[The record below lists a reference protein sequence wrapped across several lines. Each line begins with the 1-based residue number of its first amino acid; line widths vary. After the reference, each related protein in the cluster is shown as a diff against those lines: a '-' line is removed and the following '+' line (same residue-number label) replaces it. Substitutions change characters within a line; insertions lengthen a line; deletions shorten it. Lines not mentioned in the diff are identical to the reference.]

1 MNKKLVIFLI
11 LLIIYLIYSFAYILN
26 FINLD
31 FSKPPIN
38 YDDRIYGSLLMMTAP
53 IYTCLIGFILFKFNK
68 IPLIIITAI
77 IMFSIIDLSTYL
89 I

>member
-1 MNKKLVIFLI
+1 MFGY

-38 YDDRIYGSLLMMTAP
+38 YDDRIYGSLLMMIAP
-53 IYTCLIGFILFKFNK
+53 IYTCLIGLILFKYNN
-68 IPLIIITAI
+68 IPLIIIAAI
-77 IMFSIIDLSTYL
+77 IMFFIIALSPNL